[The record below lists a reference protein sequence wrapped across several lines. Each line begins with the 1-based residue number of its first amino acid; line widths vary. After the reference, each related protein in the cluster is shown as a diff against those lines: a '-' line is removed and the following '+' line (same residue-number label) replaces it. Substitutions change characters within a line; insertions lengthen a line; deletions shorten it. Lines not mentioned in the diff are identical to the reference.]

1 LPKRREFF
9 YLIIFRLSKA
19 RLGVNGQASGG
30 TGCPGGGQA
39 VRGRLA
45 DEKGFELAI
54 ML

>member
-19 RLGVNGQASGG
+19 RLGRNSQGG
-30 TGCPGGGQA
+30 SDSQCPRGGQA